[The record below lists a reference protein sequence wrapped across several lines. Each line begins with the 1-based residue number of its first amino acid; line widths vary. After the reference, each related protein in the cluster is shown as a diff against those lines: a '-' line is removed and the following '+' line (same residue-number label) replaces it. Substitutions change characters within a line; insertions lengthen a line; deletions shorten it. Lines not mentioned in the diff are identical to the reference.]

1 MKLHTMFFCKLAQ
14 AIKMHWFSDST
25 AYNFFAITQKL
36 LKNYK
41 PANYYYFLGGGGGTF
56 LVCFLKFPYIFIL
69 VGFFFENILMIMVF
83 FKQIRN
89 KWKSF

>member
-41 PANYYYFLGGGGGTF
+41 PANYYYFLGGGGDF
-56 LVCFLKFPYIFIL
+56 SCLFFKVSLYIYFS
-69 VGFFFENILMIMVF
+69 GFFFRKYSNDYGF
-83 FKQIRN
+83 F
-89 KWKSF
+89 